1 MHLQEAVRKSVRD
14 HEAKKCVGW
23 SFPLSFRLSL
33 GGPKELTPLVV
44 LARRKRKRAA
54 KQHVAIEDHGNDA

>member
-1 MHLQEAVRKSVRD
+1 MRD
-14 HEAKKCVGW
+14 HEAKKCVGS

>member
-1 MHLQEAVRKSVRD
+1 VRD
-14 HEAKKCVGW
+14 HEAKKCVG
-23 SFPLSFRLSL
+23 SSLSL
-33 GGPKELTPLVV
+33 PPFASRSGAKGADAPNC